1 VATSQPAL
9 TLADF
14 QGDRRRG
21 RTDRRMR
28 VFFFG
33 AAATSVVISFLIVI
47 TLVQGAVR
55 FLGAIEWGML
65 IDAGSP
71 TQGWFPRRERFDLLT
86 IIYGSLILSLIAM
99 IVAVP
104 LGLGTAIYLSEYAS
118 PRVRRIVKPTIEV
131 LAGIPSVV
139 VGYFTLTF
147 IAPDLVAAIF
157 NPDSLKNMLAG
168 GIGIGI
174 LVVPIMASVSE
185 DALSSVPGSL
195 REASYGVGAT
205 KSSTVT
211 KVVFPAAISGIVAA
225 LIIATSRAI
234 GETMVAT
241 MAAGPDGTGTR
252 TLNPLDPG
260 LSMTAAMTNAAGGT
274 DQTKGG
280 AAFDA
285 LFLVGT
291 LLFFITLTLNL
302 LGDRFVRRVRQKY

>member
-1 VATSQPAL
+1 MAISTSAL
-9 TLADF
+9 TVADL
-14 QGDRRRG
+14 QGNRKRRAR
-21 RTDRRMR
+21 DHRMR
-28 VFFFG
+28 RFFFV
-33 AAATSVVISFLIVI
+33 AAAVSVVISVLIVI
-47 TLVQGAVR
+47 TLLQGAIR
-55 FLGAIEWGML
+55 FLREIDLNTLWGAGETT
-65 IDAGSP
+65 P
-71 TQGWFPRRERFDLLT
+71 GWFPRRDRFDLPT
-86 IIYGSLILSLIAM
+86 ILFGSLILSAIAM
-99 IVAVP
+99 LVAVP
-104 LGLGTAIYLSEYAS
+104 MGLGAAVYLSEYAS
-118 PRVRRIVKPTIEV
+118 PRVRRVVKPTIEV

-139 VGYFTLTF
+139 VGYFTLTV
-147 IAPDLVAAIF
+147 IAPELVDKLF

-174 LVVPIMASVSE
+174 LVIPIMASVSE

-205 KSSTVT
+205 KSSTVI

-241 MAAGPDGTGTR
+241 MAAGGDGTGSR

-274 DQTKGG
+274 DQAKGG

-291 LLFFITLTLNL
+291 LLFLITLSLNMI
-302 LGDRFVRRVRQKY
+302 GDRFVRRVRQKY